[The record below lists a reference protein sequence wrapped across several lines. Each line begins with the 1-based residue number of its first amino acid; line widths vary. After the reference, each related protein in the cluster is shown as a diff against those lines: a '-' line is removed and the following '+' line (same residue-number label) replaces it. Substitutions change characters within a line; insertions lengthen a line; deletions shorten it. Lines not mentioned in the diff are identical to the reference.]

1 MKRSESFQYMKN
13 RREALAEFSPEKE
26 RPSQERTDHWRSRL
40 AYKGQ
45 LLIALRRA
53 SVFYLAVP

>member
-1 MKRSESFQYMKN
+1 MN
-13 RREALAEFSPEKE
+13 ALIIGGA
-26 RPSQERTDHWRSRL
+26 